1 MRYRKTFVTA
11 ALCTL
16 ALATTIAAQS
26 PQSSSSR
33 TPAKPTV
40 LATVNNDPIT
50 LADLDPSV
58 VEMVQTL
65 DQKIIE
71 ARRQVLEAMINERLF
86 EVEAGRRRISVD
98 RLLDVEAFDRITPPT
113 GAEIQ
118 AFYDTNRDKF
128 GDSTLDKARPQI
140 VSYLRGQ
147 KAQKL
152 LSELLARL
160 RAAHRVVMR
169 ADPNAPQLAPSAVLA
184 TVAGRPI
191 TAGAFNEK
199 ARLEAYDVRMK
210 VYEAERGMVELEIN
224 NRLLTAEAKRR
235 NVTEQEVIRTDVT
248 AKMRPLTDA
257 DVDKFYAENRA
268 RITGDLATVR
278 EDLRRYLEREE
289 RQRLVAAL
297 VQTLRSG
304 ADIRVFLTEPEAP
317 VQAISTDDDPSRGDP
332 RAPVTVV
339 MFTDFQCPTCAGMHP
354 IVEEELKKYGTRV
367 RFVVRDFPLII
378 HDNARKAAEAAGAA
392 NAQGKFFE
400 YIALLYQNQAALDV
414 PSLKKYATEVGLNRA
429 RFDRELDGGVYA
441 AEVRRDMAE
450 GEKYG
455 IRSTPAIFINGVR
468 LRDNT
473 AEGLHA
479 AMERAFALVNR
490 TTAK

>member
-1 MRYRKTFVTA
+1 MKYRKMFVTA

-26 PQSSSSR
+26 TQSSSSS
-33 TPAKPTV
+33 TPVKPSA

-58 VEMVQTL
+58 SQKVQTL
-65 DQKIIE
+65 DQRIIE
-71 ARRQVLEAMINERLF
+71 SRRRVLDAMINERLF

-98 RLLDVEAFDRITPPT
+98 RLLDVEAFDRINAPT
-113 GAEIQ
+113 NAEIQ
-118 AFYDTNRDKF
+118 AFYDANRDKF
-128 GDSTLDKARPQI
+128 GASPLETARPQI

-147 KAQKL
+147 SAQKL
-152 LSELLARL
+152 LSELVGRL
-160 RAAHRVVMR
+160 RAAHRVVMG
-169 ADPNAPQLAPSAVLA
+169 ADPNAPQLAPSTVLA
-184 TVAGRPI
+184 TVAGRTI
-191 TAGAFNEK
+191 TAGAFNER
-199 ARLEAYDVRMK
+199 ARLAAYDLRME
-210 VYEAERGMVELEIN
+210 VYEAERGALELEIN
-224 NRLLTAEAKRR
+224 DRLLTAEARRR
-235 NVTEQEVIRTDVT
+235 NVTEQEVIRTEVT

-257 DVDKFYAENRA
+257 DVDKFYAENRS
-268 RITGDLATVR
+268 RITGDLATIR

-289 RQRLVAAL
+289 QQRLVAAL

-304 ADIRVFLTEPEAP
+304 ADIRLFLTEPEAP

-354 IVEEELKKYGTRV
+354 IIEEELKKYGARV
-367 RFVVRDFPLII
+367 RFVVRDFPLVI
-378 HDNARKAAEAAGAA
+378 HHNARKAAEAAGAA

-400 YIALLYQNQAALDV
+400 YIALLYKNQAALDV

-441 AEVRRDMAE
+441 AEVRRDMLE

-455 IRSTPAIFINGVR
+455 IRGTPAIFINGVR
-468 LRDNT
+468 LRDIT

-479 AMERAFALVNR
+479 AMERAFAQVNR
-490 TTAK
+490 TTAR